1 MSSTT
6 KNINSIIE
14 TWAKFEIELIKRELD
29 DKVIEI
35 AQQLEEGDQS
45 RKKLIEQTKEFRR
58 NLSEDQRKLIAPIL
72 KSFQVEVDSSNKR
85 SKLMEQVLLKL
96 YKQLIDLPDPA
107 PALNSVERLQKKC
120 ERLSDLEIENKQLRE
135 TLDEYNVEFKEVK
148 NQEVTIKALKD
159 KIKEMEEK
167 AEQQVQQKIKEKQQQ
182 LQKAYTEF
190 EEQSNSKNFDL
201 VKKLGEAE
209 AKIMSLQ
216 AQLNKT
222 SSELFDFKSKHDE
235 ILNAK
240 SCEIDL
246 LLQDLDKM
254 TDRAV
259 NAERLSEQYMQQM
272 ATYKQ
277 QSQEEKSK
285 AAMIESNPDL
295 NEFKIKN
302 LEMEINAKEKQIS
315 QLVDD
320 IQKLQ
325 AKSSKS
331 KEFYESQR
339 GQLEEKLNNRERTLE
354 QIENEL
360 RKKADY
366 DEIQRELNIL
376 KSIEF
381 NLPMESM
388 ASNEASI
395 GAPSVGLTEHQAQQQ
410 QKPLEILL
418 LEKNHHLQNENMHIK
433 TRFSDIQL
441 KYDSISKEHSN
452 LGRINLEQKG
462 LIVELEKDLL
472 KLSKTQAKHEAE
484 PNIAPIVI
492 DLDSPQTV
500 SSPLLNNSVFDS
512 SESDANQSDMSLFD
526 IVSSQRERFKIRV
539 QELETENISNKQQIA
554 FVTNELDRLRSDN
567 VKLYEK
573 IKFIEASSKKA
584 SYGGGDD
591 DLLGRYTSEY
601 ERSMDPFTKFNYQE
615 KQKRYTDLKLH
626 DKFTLNLGRF
636 ILYSKTSRIFF
647 FAYFLFIFFNFKVSY
662 LVESENLRRQQQQQQ
677 LIQQLQP
684 SDNKPAQDTAQLIR
698 LDSSLEKS
706 LDLSETKAAASNLDK
721 LNTKNRRKKSV
732 NKRNKNT
739 TVAELHDKTK
749 SSNPEKTKRK
759 RRRKTRG
766 LNSSDTSSE
775 KLNSSSSQRSSSA
788 NHQSNLNDLAKN
800 RLLLNDPQLF
810 TLNSLFNS
818 PSSLLT
824 KLDLK
829 TLFQPALFESL
840 PRQSQLKLIKLLPEC
855 DRKLDSHG
863 SFKYV
868 VGLYFIRSY
877 S

>member
-167 AEQQVQQKIKEKQQQ
+167 TEQQVQQKIKDKQQQ

-209 AKIMSLQ
+209 AKIMNLQ

-240 SCEIDL
+240 SCEIDI

-272 ATYKQ
+272 AAYKQ
-277 QSQEEKSK
+277 QSQDEKSK
-285 AAMIESNPDL
+285 AALIDPESNPDL
-295 NEFKIKN
+295 NEFKIQN

-315 QLVDD
+315 QLVED

-331 KEFYESQR
+331 KEFFEFQR

-395 GAPSVGLTEHQAQQQ
+395 GAPSLGLSEQQAQQH

-452 LGRINLEQKG
+452 LMKINLEQKG

-472 KLSKTQAKHEAE
+472 KLSKTQAKHETE

-492 DLDSPQTV
+492 DLESPKPKV
-500 SSPLLNNSVFDS
+500 ASSPLSNSLLDL
-512 SESDANQSDMSLFD
+512 SESDANQSESASSGDMSLFD

-539 QELETENISNKQQIA
+539 QELETENISNKQQIV

-584 SYGGGDD
+584 SFGGGDD

-647 FAYFLFIFFNFKVSY
+647 FAYFLIVHLLIFLSLY
-662 LVESENLRRQQQQQQ
+662 HMAHHS
-677 LIQQLQP
+677 
-684 SDNKPAQDTAQLIR
+684 ATAR
-698 LDSSLEKS
+698 
-706 LDLSETKAAASNLDK
+706 DLSAVCADSFREHMHKVHGDDHFDIPNYDLIFIYC
-721 LNTKNRRKKSV
+721 LFIYLQYF
-732 NKRNKNT
+732 
-739 TVAELHDKTK
+739 ELW
-749 SSNPEKTKRK
+749 
-759 RRRKTRG
+759 
-766 LNSSDTSSE
+766 
-775 KLNSSSSQRSSSA
+775 
-788 NHQSNLNDLAKN
+788 
-800 RLLLNDPQLF
+800 
-810 TLNSLFNS
+810 
-818 PSSLLT
+818 
-824 KLDLK
+824 
-829 TLFQPALFESL
+829 
-840 PRQSQLKLIKLLPEC
+840 
-855 DRKLDSHG
+855 
-863 SFKYV
+863 
-868 VGLYFIRSY
+868 
-877 S
+877 